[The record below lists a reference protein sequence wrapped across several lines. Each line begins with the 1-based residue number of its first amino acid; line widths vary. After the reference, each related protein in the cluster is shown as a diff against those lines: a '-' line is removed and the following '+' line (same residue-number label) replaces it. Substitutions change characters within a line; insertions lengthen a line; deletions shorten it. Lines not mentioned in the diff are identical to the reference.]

1 MEERHDTDPR
11 ALPCCASM
19 SRFEALPADQKA
31 VLQLLLRQGKGYD
44 DLAELLRLE
53 QAAVRSRAY
62 DALDALAP
70 GAAGLHSERRR
81 TVADWL
87 LGQQAPED
95 AAATRA
101 YLEGSPAGRAWA
113 RAVADQLEPI
123 GGARVPA
130 VPGEAPGEAQEA
142 EPEGGAAPPAGAAA
156 PAPFAPAPS
165 AGPRV
170 SRRGGAI
177 LIGGVLAVIAA
188 VVLVVVLTNGGGGD
202 GSDTTATDA
211 STATTRARPVVKA
224 QANLLPPDGAPAK
237 RALGVVQVVDVNGQQ
252 AINAVVQGLPP
263 TRTAGY
269 GIWLYSNPGR
279 QKWLGYFQSADQQ
292 GRAIA
297 QGVLPDDISRYREML
312 VTRESGR
319 NPPQPGTVF
328 LRGPIGPPPAPTG
341 GGATSTGTGGRPRR

>member
-1 MEERHDTDPR
+1 
-11 ALPCCASM
+11 M
-19 SRFEALPADQKA
+19 SRFDALPADQKA

-44 DLAELLRLE
+44 DLAELLRME
-53 QAAVRSRAY
+53 PAAVRTRAY
-62 DALDALAP
+62 DALDALGP

-81 TVADWL
+81 TIADWL

-101 YLEGSPAGRAWA
+101 YLEGSSAGRAWA

-123 GGARVPA
+123 GGDRVPA
-130 VPGEAPGEAQEA
+130 VPGEAPGAAAGAEAA
-142 EPEGGAAPPAGAAA
+142 AAPEPEPPAGTEA

-165 AGPRV
+165 AAPRV

-188 VVLVVVLTNGGGGD
+188 IVLVVVLADGGAGNGAD
-202 GSDTTATDA
+202 SDTTAA
-211 STATTRARPVVKA
+211 GATGTTTQAQPIVKA
-224 QANLLPPDGAPAK
+224 QANLLPPEGAPAK

-263 TRTAGY
+263 TSKAGY

-297 QGVLPDDISRYREML
+297 QGALPDDVSRYREML

-319 NPPQPGTVF
+319 DPPQPGTVF
-328 LRGPIGPPPAPTG
+328 LRGPIGPPPATNG
-341 GGATSTGTGGRPRR
+341 GAATSTGTGG